1 MTRFYRLP
9 ALLASVV
16 LSPVCGLAL
25 AQPLQLRADGP
36 DAERLGMKQG
46 YPTCQQALTRPECRV
61 GTWSTSSF
69 SAAQRHT

>member
-16 LSPVCGLAL
+16 LSAVCGLTL

-46 YPTCQQALTRPECRV
+46 
-61 GTWSTSSF
+61 
-69 SAAQRHT
+69 